1 MKNYVWIL
9 FDADETLFHFDA
21 FNGLKL
27 MFSRYDV
34 LFTEQ
39 DYVEYELINRA
50 LWTEYQNSTISA
62 EELRC
67 RRFSVWA
74 TKLGCSTQELN
85 SAFMAAMAEICTPL
99 EGAVNLLNALKDRVK
114 LGIITNGFTELQ
126 HIRLERTGL
135 KNYFELI
142 VISEQVGFAKPHQAI
157 FDHTLAIMGNPERE
171 HVLMVGDNPDSDIL
185 GGINAG
191 LHTCWLNR
199 HSQQLP
205 EGISPHYEVTSLQEL
220 ELLLVG

>member
-1 MKNYVWIL
+1 MTNYSWIL
-9 FDADETLFHFDA
+9 FDADDTLFHFDA

-34 LFTEQ
+34 LFTEP
-39 DYVEYELINRA
+39 DYIEYELVNRA
-50 LWTEYQNSTISA
+50 LWTEYQNNTITS
-62 EELRC
+62 EELRY
-67 RRFSVWA
+67 RRFTVWA
-74 TKLGCSTQELN
+74 TKLGCSTQDLN

-99 EGAVNLLNALKDRVK
+99 EGAVSLLNSLKDRVK

-126 HIRLERTGL
+126 QIRLERTGL
-135 KNYFELI
+135 TNYFELV

-157 FDHTLAIMGNPERE
+157 FDHTLDIMGNPERE
-171 HVLMVGDNPDSDIL
+171 SVLMVGDNPDSDII

-199 HSQQLP
+199 HNKQLP
-205 EGISPHYEVTSLQEL
+205 EGVNPHYEVTSLQEL
-220 ELLLVG
+220 ELLFIG